1 MSQSTVLYDV
11 PGPKAR
17 ARNVVIGIVGGAA
30 ILAGLVYVIVGLAKA
45 HQLTADFWMPF
56 LQGSTW
62 VDYLLPGLLSTLEAA
77 VVAIVLSLI
86 LGTLLGVGR
95 LSTVAPLR
103 AVCGVWVE
111 FFRAIPVLVGMLFS
125 YYFALYV
132 LHLPTN
138 QAFFGVVVGLTLYNS
153 SVIAELIRAGVG
165 SLPKGQR
172 EAGLA
177 IGMSEGQAMASILL
191 PQAITAM
198 LPSLVSQLVVVLKD
212 TALGAII
219 GYPDL
224 LQSGYTGSNRVGNL
238 IPTVIVMA
246 AMYIIINYS
255 LTRVAA
261 ALERRMKRRGRS
273 AGKPADP
280 MMGDPAEAALSAA
293 AVNTRAGQGA
303 G

>member
-1 MSQSTVLYDV
+1 MSDSTVLFDA

-17 ARNVVIGIVGGAA
+17 TRNLVVGIIGGAI
-30 ILAGLVYVIVGLAKA
+30 ILAAIIFVIIGLAKA
-45 HQLTADFWMPF
+45 NQLTADFWKPF

-77 VVAIVLSLI
+77 ALAIVLSLI
-86 LGTLLGVGR
+86 LGMLLGVGR
-95 LSTVAPLR
+95 LSTIAPIR
-103 AVCGVWVE
+103 IICGVWVE
-111 FFRAIPVLVGMLFS
+111 VFRAIPVLVGMLFS

-132 LHLPTN
+132 LHLPRN
-138 QAFFGVVVGLTLYNS
+138 QAFFGVVVGLVLYNS
-153 SVIAELIRAGVG
+153 SVIAELIRSGVG

-172 EAGLA
+172 EAGLG
-177 IGMSEGQAMASILL
+177 IGLTEGQAMASILL
-191 PQAITAM
+191 PQAVTAM

-224 LQSGYTGSNRVGNL
+224 LQSGYTGSNLTGNL
-238 IPTVIVMA
+238 IPTVLVMA

-261 ALERRMKRRGRS
+261 WLEGRMKRRGRTV
-273 AGKPADP
+273 ARPPDQL
-280 MMGDPAEAALSAA
+280 MGDPAKAANAA
-293 AVNTRAGQGA
+293 ATSLQVNQP
-303 G
+303 

>member
-1 MSQSTVLYDV
+1 MSDSTVLYDA

-17 ARNVVIGIVGGAA
+17 IRNLVIGVGGAVV
-30 ILAGLVYVIVGLAKA
+30 ILGLLAYLIVGLAKA
-45 HQLTADFWMPF
+45 GQLTTAFWKPF
-56 LQGSTW
+56 LEGSTW
-62 VDYLLPGLLSTLEAA
+62 SNYLLPGLLSTLEAA
-77 VVAIVLSLI
+77 ALSIVLALI
-86 LGTLLGVGR
+86 LGMLLGVGR
-95 LSTVAPLR
+95 LSTVAGVR
-103 AVCGVWVE
+103 IVCGIWVE

-132 LHLPTN
+132 LHLPHN
-138 QAFFGVVVGLTLYNS
+138 QAFFGVIVGLVLYNS
-153 SVIAELIRAGVG
+153 SVIAELIRSGVG

-177 IGMSEGQAMASILL
+177 IGLREGQAMAAILL

-198 LPSLVSQLVVVLKD
+198 LPSLVSQLVVILKD

-224 LQSGYTGSNRVGNL
+224 LQSGYTGSNLTGNL
-238 IPTVIVMA
+238 IPTVLVMA
-246 AMYIIINYS
+246 AMYIIINYA
-255 LTRVAA
+255 LTKVAS

-280 MMGDPAEAALSAA
+280 LMGDPAEAARSAG
-293 AVNTRAGQGA
+293 TTLQAGQPTP
-303 G
+303 